1 MPSLRKSLL
10 RLLLAGQSSARVSRS
25 PTTAPVDMP
34 LTLGALGFLT
44 PISIGTPP
52 QEIISLMDWTW
63 INQFTLSTV
72 CLGNPH
78 DTASCL
84 APGQVFFNQSES
96 STFAN
101 QTSLYPSRTWNPN
114 GFFGPAPLTVQ
125 FGHDVQHVGNL
136 SAPTTFMLADMQFP
150 QPGAFPF
157 TGVFGLSPVFKSDNQ
172 STQSTFYQFWK
183 QGVYSSPIGSF
194 LYCYNSTFGNT
205 APARAL
211 CNGNDAL
218 QTLGGYHSNFIQSG
232 SLQWY
237 DSVINLQVNII
248 DIITSPEI
256 LNYWALPVTKHSIGN
271 ESQPLNMTAS
281 GAIFDYASFG
291 RGAPVSVNSYAR
303 LVELTGATP
312 ITLDASLAPN
322 NGAQAFHSVPC
333 SKVPKLPPQ
342 VPVRRRNSRVANPP
356 QNYVEKIAVSST
368 QTVCVLNVRTL
379 GDGDWII
386 GNLGETFAKDK
397 VILFDFDKL
406 KVGIANAVRS

>member
-10 RLLLAGQSSARVSRS
+10 PLLLAGQSSARVSRS
-25 PTTAPVDMP
+25 PTTAPVDLP

-281 GAIFDYASFG
+281 GAIFDYA
-291 RGAPVSVNSYAR
+291 R
-303 LVELTGATP
+303 ATP

-333 SKVPKLPPQ
+333 SKVPKLPPLKYQ
-342 VPVRRRNSRVANPP
+342 FGAGTPEWEILP
-356 QNYVEKIAVSST
+356 QNYVEKIVVSST